1 MNSKITL
8 FTIFLV
14 ALLVLLAPTTEAR
27 RSAPTV
33 TPAKNYEQDVAG
45 LGLYGRGFP
54 HAWGVDKTKNHN
66 DVRNVVKKKKVRR
79 GKEEEM

>member
-45 LGLYGRGFP
+45 LGMFVILFAAFGWMAVCCLLGFGMSFVQY
-54 HAWGVDKTKNHN
+54 HICSIII
-66 DVRNVVKKKKVRR
+66 
-79 GKEEEM
+79 